1 MFIVVGLNHKKGS
14 AEVRERLSALPA
26 ALVLEK
32 LKEEGWPEAVVLSTC
47 NRFEVYAAS
56 DKAGSARAL
65 GDFLLRLSGSQSP
78 VEGYAHEELE
88 AVRHLFSVA
97 SGLDSLVVGEAEVL
111 GQVKQAYEAAQA
123 AQMTRKS
130 TNVLFQR
137 ALYAGKLARTQTG
150 IASGQTSVASV
161 AVQLAERIF
170 GNLSQCRVLILGA
183 GKMAELTAR
192 HTLGRKA
199 AELYVA
205 NRTWEKAEELGRRF
219 GARPVSWEDFP
230 RLLEK
235 VDVVIASTG
244 SVEPVV
250 TVEMVRGAVR
260 ARQGR
265 SLFFIDIA
273 MPRDVEEGVHSLPQ
287 VYHYR
292 LEDLKGIVEENL
304 SRRQE
309 ELKQAKELVDSKAR
323 EFLDWHRNSEQG
335 KKGGLSH
342 V

>member
-14 AEVRERLSALPA
+14 AEIRERLSALA
-26 ALVLEK
+26 AASVLER
-32 LKEEGWPEAVVLSTC
+32 LKEEGWREAVVLSTC
-47 NRFEVYAAS
+47 NRFEIYAVSERADPAS
-56 DKAGSARAL
+56 EL
-65 GDFLLRLSGSQSP
+65 GDFLLRLSGSQGP
-78 VEGYAHEELE
+78 AQNYAYGELE

-111 GQVKQAYEAAQA
+111 GQVKAAYEAAQS
-123 AQMTRKS
+123 AQVTGKS
-130 TNVLFQR
+130 SNVLFQR
-137 ALYAGKLARTQTG
+137 ALYVGKLVRSKTA

-170 GNLSQCRVLILGA
+170 GDLSECKVLILGA

-192 HTLGRKA
+192 HTLSRKA
-199 AELYVA
+199 AELYVS
-205 NRTWEKAEELGRRF
+205 NRTREKAQELGRRF
-219 GARPVSWEDFP
+219 GARPVAWEDFP

-244 SVEPVV
+244 SAEPVV
-250 TVEMVRGAVR
+250 TVEMAREAVK

-309 ELKQAKELVDSKAR
+309 EFQRAKELVESKAR
-323 EFLDWHRNSEQG
+323 EFLDWRRNSEAG